1 MTALLVRAQVKAHV
15 HGMVALQVALKV
27 IPISHRLTTTKINL
41 IMTLVCLPMAAIQD
55 AIILSAM
62 TAGIHP
68 PMAAIQGVIIL
79 SGAMTAGIH
88 PLMAATQGVII
99 LLVAMTGTQILGLP
113 ILGNGNHPVV
123 KMETHVGISGV
134 RWTI

>member
-27 IPISHRLTTTKINL
+27 IPISHRLSTTKINL

-79 SGAMTAGIH
+79 SAMTLGIH
-88 PLMAATQGVII
+88 PPMEATQGEII

>member
-1 MTALLVRAQVKAHV
+1 MTALLVRAQVKALV

-27 IPISHRLTTTKINL
+27 IPISHRLSTTKINL

-62 TAGIHP
+62 TAGIRLH
-68 PMAAIQGVIIL
+68 
-79 SGAMTAGIH
+79 
-88 PLMAATQGVII
+88 MAATQGVII

-134 RWTI
+134 KWTI